1 MLPSDVA
8 RCPGAGYA
16 LCTSCRRCT
25 EATYYQVQ
33 TWQMFQPTGDCTA
46 PRCDGY
52 IPPRGLVATAHTGQV
67 ER

>member
-1 MLPSDVA
+1 
-8 RCPGAGYA
+8 
-16 LCTSCRRCT
+16 
-25 EATYYQVQ
+25 
-33 TWQMFQPTGDCTA
+33 MFQPTGDCTA